1 MMLNQ
6 SGSTDFGHMTL
17 AHKETTNIGAVFL
30 IESPRPHDQ
39 RESQLS
45 EKGERK
51 EDFSAELG
59 LGLTSD
65 EKQERLHG
73 SEKNH
78 PRIIEEQNDSQRQLS
93 QEPNAR
99 ISQGTILTNHLCKQK
114 KIEINLKE
122 MNSEVSESHEKEE
135 GLLHENHM
143 LRDEIAMLRLEIDAV
158 KNQKQEMEKKNLED
172 IATVEDKNDHY
183 QKTIKLNE
191 ETFTKKI
198 FEYTA
203 QLNILTAENT
213 MLKSQLENE
222 KENKERL
229 ETEVESYCSRLA
241 TATYEYE
248 QGQTSKK
255 DLELSF
261 QKARDEWHCL
271 QDKMNFDLSNLKG
284 NNEMLSQQLC
294 KAESKLNSLETELHQ
309 TRVTLREKTLVLECV
324 QTDLSQTQC
333 QKKEI
338 EYKYQ
343 HEQDKVNECT
353 EKQKSLEE
361 RLSQLQREK
370 ALLQQQLDDAL
381 HKVAGQEE
389 ALINMQEQF
398 QDAIKRLKAE
408 SEKQG
413 RLLQEKNQKLINEC
427 SHLKERMC
435 RYELD
440 KEEREVSESHE
451 KEEGLLHENHM
462 LRDEIA
468 MLRLEIDTVKN
479 QKQEMEKKHLED
491 IATVKDKNDG
501 LQNTMRPNEETL
513 TRKIFQYT
521 AQLNILTAE
530 NTMLKSQLEDEKQKK
545 ERLETEIKSYRSK
558 LATAAHD
565 HEQGQTSE
573 ENLKLSF
580 QREGDEWHCLRD
592 KMNFDLSNL
601 KGNNEML
608 SQQLCKAESKL
619 NSLET
624 ELHQTRVA
632 LRERTLVLECVQTD
646 LSQTQCQ
653 KKEIEYKYQHEQ
665 DKVNECTEKQKSLE
679 ERLSQLQSENALLQ
693 QQLNDAHLKVAGQE
707 KALINMREQFQDAK
721 KRLKAEREKLQEKIQ
736 KLINECSHL
745 KERMRRYELDKEER
759 EVSESHEKEE
769 GLLHENHMLRDEIA
783 MLRLEIDT
791 VKNQKQEMEKKH
803 LEDIATVKDKNDGLQ
818 NTIRLNEKT
827 LRRIIFQYTA
837 QLNILTAENT
847 MLKSQLKD
855 EKQKKE
861 RLETEIKSY
870 RSKLATAA
878 HDHEQG
884 QTSEENLKLSFQR
897 EGDEWL
903 CLRVKMNFD
912 LSNLKGNNEM
922 LSQQLCKAESKLNS
936 LETELHQT
944 RVALREKTLV
954 LECVQTD
961 LSQTQCQKK
970 EIEYKYQHEQD
981 KVNECTEKQ
990 KSLEER
996 LSQLQSENALL
1007 QQQLNDA
1014 HLKVA
1019 GQEKALINMREQFQ
1033 DAKKRLKAEREK
1045 LQEKI
1050 QKLINECSHLKE
1062 RMRRYELDKEEREV
1076 QEASDEHVKAIK
1088 CAEKMQDQTQKL
1100 EIECAEL
1107 KDTIKK
1113 QASRIEQLQRHL
1125 LSTNLSENEKELL
1138 KQSLEYRLDEE
1149 KRKNDEL
1156 EKEITRLKELLKIT
1170 GRKLNEYEKGEL
1182 HFSGDLR
1189 PSHTEMDV
1197 PITKLKQKVIFY

>member
-759 EVSESHEKEE
+759 EV
-769 GLLHENHMLRDEIA
+769 
-783 MLRLEIDT
+783 
-791 VKNQKQEMEKKH
+791 
-803 LEDIATVKDKNDGLQ
+803 
-818 NTIRLNEKT
+818 
-827 LRRIIFQYTA
+827 
-837 QLNILTAENT
+837 
-847 MLKSQLKD
+847 
-855 EKQKKE
+855 
-861 RLETEIKSY
+861 
-870 RSKLATAA
+870 
-878 HDHEQG
+878 
-884 QTSEENLKLSFQR
+884 
-897 EGDEWL
+897 
-903 CLRVKMNFD
+903 
-912 LSNLKGNNEM
+912 
-922 LSQQLCKAESKLNS
+922 
-936 LETELHQT
+936 
-944 RVALREKTLV
+944 
-954 LECVQTD
+954 
-961 LSQTQCQKK
+961 
-970 EIEYKYQHEQD
+970 
-981 KVNECTEKQ
+981 
-990 KSLEER
+990 
-996 LSQLQSENALL
+996 
-1007 QQQLNDA
+1007 
-1014 HLKVA
+1014 
-1019 GQEKALINMREQFQ
+1019 
-1033 DAKKRLKAEREK
+1033 
-1045 LQEKI
+1045 
-1050 QKLINECSHLKE
+1050 
-1062 RMRRYELDKEEREV
+1062 